1 MKIAVC
7 SDLHLEF
14 GTITL
19 NNEKGADVLILS
31 GDICV
36 GNKLLPWDDGIL
48 EGTVS
53 NYTHKFFRHCC
64 EQFKD
69 VVYVLGNH
77 EHYNGDFAKTYDRI
91 KDRLGYLKNLHIL
104 ENETVDIDGVT
115 FVGGT
120 LWTDMNNEDPITLY
134 HMSGMMNDFV
144 CVDNS
149 ARTTSFKDQDGNF
162 HTRTARFTPED
173 AVEAHKKTL
182 EYIRQV
188 VEGKDNGTF
197 VVVGHH
203 SPSRGSTHPR
213 YAHDTIMNGG
223 YSSSLD
229 FFIED
234 HPQIKLWT
242 HGHTHEPFDYNI
254 GLTRVLCNPRGYIGH
269 EKRASEF
276 ELKYVDI

>member
-14 GTITL
+14 GNIQLPNTE
-19 NNEKGADVLILS
+19 NADVLVLS

-36 GNKLLPWDDGIL
+36 AAKLLPWDDDIL
-48 EGTVS
+48 IGSIS
-53 NYTHKFFRHCC
+53 NYTHHFFQDVCA
-64 EQFKD
+64 QFKN

-77 EHYNGDFAKTYDRI
+77 EHYHSDFAKTLDNI
-91 KDRLGYLKNLHIL
+91 KHRLGYLNNLHIL
-104 ENETVDIDGVT
+104 EKETVTIDGIT

-120 LWTDMNNEDPITLY
+120 LWTDMNNEDPLTLF
-134 HMSGMMNDFV
+134 HMKDMMNDFV

-149 ARTTSFKDQDGNF
+149 ARTTHFKDEDGNY

-173 AVEAHKKTL
+173 SVEEHKRTV
-182 EYIRQV
+182 EFIRLV
-188 VEGKDNGTF
+188 TEGKQNGSF

-203 SPSRGSTHPR
+203 SPSRLSTHPR
-213 YAHDTIMNGG
+213 YAQDTVMNGG
-223 YSSSLD
+223 YSSHLD

-242 HGHTHEPFDYNI
+242 HGHTHEPFDYKI
-254 GLTRVLCNPRGYIGH
+254 GETRILCNPRGYVNY
-269 EKRASEF
+269 EKRATDF
-276 ELKYVDI
+276 ELKYVEV